1 MSSKENT
8 QPHWHPDFK
17 IESTL
22 PDIKI
27 IRTNFVIN
35 SIVLVLVV
43 LSSALLI
50 QRESRSYLLQRSIN
64 DLEQQVQNASP
75 ENMNR
80 LGKSKQF
87 CDAAQNVKELQQFFQ
102 VPFFAH
108 ESVVELASLK
118 PEDLTF
124 SRVACNES
132 ATQIGKQ
139 IGRNKNAKIK
149 PKLKFQIDI
158 KGNVQDLPILT
169 EFKRLLEESALLNPE
184 GFEVSIDE
192 NIQQRDSDTGI
203 IPFQITVSLVSAKK

>member
-1 MSSKENT
+1 MSSKENI
-8 QPHWHPDFK
+8 QPHWRPDFK

-27 IRTNFVIN
+27 IRTNFAIN
-35 SIVLVLVV
+35 SVVLVLVV
-43 LSSALLI
+43 LSGALLI
-50 QRESRSYLLQRSIN
+50 QRESRSYLLQRSISN
-64 DLEQQVQNASP
+64 LEQQVQNASP
-75 ENMNR
+75 ENMQR
-80 LGKSKQF
+80 LEKSQQF
-87 CDAAQNVKELQQFFQ
+87 CNAAQNVKELQQFFQ

-124 SRVACNES
+124 SRVACDES
-132 ATQIGKQ
+132 TTQIG
-139 IGRNKNAKIK
+139 INKNAKTK

-169 EFKRLLEESALLNPE
+169 DFKRLLKESALLNPE

-203 IPFQITVSLVSAKK
+203 IPFQITVSLISLKK